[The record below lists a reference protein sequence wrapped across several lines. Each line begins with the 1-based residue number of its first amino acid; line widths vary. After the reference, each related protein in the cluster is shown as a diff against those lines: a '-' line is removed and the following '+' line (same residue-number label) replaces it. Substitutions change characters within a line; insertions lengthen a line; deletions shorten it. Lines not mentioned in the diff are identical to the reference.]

1 MSDIVMKLHTT
12 RSLAFVGLL
21 FVAAIF
27 CLPVAALEIAARQVL
42 LIDYQTWTVLAQS
55 DPDEPMPPSS
65 MSKLMTAYM
74 LFDAIHSGTISLDD
88 EFQVSDNAWRKGGA
102 ASGGSTMFLEPR
114 SRVRVEDL
122 LRGIIIQSGND
133 ACIVVAENMSGSEE
147 AFADEMTEKAFELG
161 LLGSN
166 FVNSTGL
173 PDPDHYTTARDL
185 AALAKHIIVDFP
197 EYYSLYKET
206 EFTYNDIK
214 QFNRNPLL
222 YRPGGTD
229 GLKTGYTKAAGY
241 GLTASA
247 VRDGRR
253 LILVANG
260 MESAQSRAEET
271 SRLMDWGFRNF
282 TNRDLFRAGETVSEA
297 EVWLG
302 MENTIPLVIEEDVTI
317 TIPRR
322 SWRTLEVKAVYE
334 GPIAAPIT
342 KGAEIARLVISGEEM
357 EPLEYNLVAALSVE
371 KLGFVGRIK
380 AAATQILFGFS
391 GGT

>member
-1 MSDIVMKLHTT
+1 MTLKSKFSTFPFIVIFAAF
-12 RSLAFVGLL
+12 LAASPLQS
-21 FVAAIF
+21 
-27 CLPVAALEIAARQVL
+27 LEIAAREVL
-42 LIDYQTWTVLAQS
+42 LVDYQTRTILESKNA
-55 DPDEPMPPSS
+55 DDPMPPSS
-65 MSKLMTAYM
+65 MSKLMTSYM
-74 LFDAIHSGTISLDD
+74 LFEAIHSGAISLDD
-88 EFQVSDNAWRKGGA
+88 EFIVSENAWSKGGA
-102 ASGGSTMFLEPR
+102 ASGGSTMFLEPN

-133 ACIVVAENMSGSEE
+133 ACIVVAENMGGSEE
-147 AFADEMTEKAFELG
+147 AFADEMTERALELG
-161 LLGSN
+161 MTGSN
-166 FVNSTGL
+166 FTNATGL
-173 PDPDHYTTARDL
+173 PDPDHYMTARDL
-185 AALAKHIIVDFP
+185 AILAKRIIVDFP

-206 EFTYNDIK
+206 EFTYNEIK

-222 YRPGGTD
+222 YRPGGAD
-229 GLKTGYTKAAGY
+229 GLKTGHTDAAGY

-260 MESAQSRAEET
+260 MESTQSRSEGT

-282 TNRDLFRAGETVSEA
+282 TNRNLFRAGEVVSDA

-302 MENTIPLVIEEDVTI
+302 IEDAIPLVIEEDVTV

-322 SWRTLEVKAVYE
+322 AWRTLEVKAVYE
-334 GPIAAPIT
+334 GPIPAPIVQ
-342 KGAEIARLVISGEEM
+342 GAGVAKLVIAGDDM
-357 EPLEYNLVAALSVE
+357 EPLEYDLVAGASVD

-391 GGT
+391 GGS